1 MKVILQAF
9 EPLHR
14 PIGDADSRV
23 AVTKSVRKSRIQLNR
38 VFTENRLFHAWRA

>member
-14 PIGDADSRV
+14 PFGSIADV
-23 AVTKSVRKSRIQLNR
+23 KSSANKVRKSSLRLMP
-38 VFTENRLFHAWRA
+38 VVPDLRLFHAWRA

>member
-14 PIGDADSRV
+14 PFGDTDSRIV
-23 AVTKSVRKSRIQLNR
+23 ATKPVRKSRVELNR